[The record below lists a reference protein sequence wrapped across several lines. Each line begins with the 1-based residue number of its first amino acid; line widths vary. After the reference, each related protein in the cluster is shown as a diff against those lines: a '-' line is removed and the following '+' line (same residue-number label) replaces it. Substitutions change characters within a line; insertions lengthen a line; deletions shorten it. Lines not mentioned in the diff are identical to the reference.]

1 MERKDLVSL
10 IVKNGT
16 SVKEAMKQMDLV
28 GLKILFVVDSAGKFI
43 GTLTDGDFRRWIL
56 ANKSFNDEIKKICN
70 KKPIKFSFEN
80 YDIDMVKRVMVEHR
94 LEAVPIVDN
103 SQKIVKVLFWEDVFG
118 NRYKKIEK
126 KLKVPLAIMAGG
138 EGARLSPFTKILPK
152 PLIPINEKP
161 IAEVIMDRFAEFGC
175 AEFYFLLGYKGAM
188 IQSYFDSAKNNYK
201 PVYIFENKPG
211 GTAGALKLL
220 SNHLTKGSFFVSNCD
235 ILIEADYADMYES
248 HIRDDNDITIVGAM
262 RHFVVPY
269 GIIAM
274 EEGGQIAKL
283 IEKPEYD
290 FLVNTGMYILK
301 KEVLSYIPKN
311 EKFDFT
317 DLIKKT
323 REKGGKIGVY
333 PVSEKSWLD
342 IGQLELLGEA
352 VSGSLGEKWNRM
364 KARAL

>member
-1 MERKDLVSL
+1 MEHKDLVGL
-10 IVKNGT
+10 TIKNNI
-16 SVKEAMKQMDLV
+16 SVKKAMKQMDSV
-28 GLKILFVVDSAGKFI
+28 GLKILFVVDDTGKFI

-56 ANKSFNDEIKKICN
+56 ANNDFDAEVKKICN
-70 KKPIKFSFEN
+70 KKPIKFLFEN
-80 YDIDMVKRVMVEHR
+80 YDIDTVKRVMVENR

-103 SQKIVKVLFWEDVFG
+103 SQRIANVLFWEDVFG
-118 NRYKKIEK
+118 NKYKKIDK
-126 KLKVPLAIMAGG
+126 KVKIPLAIMAGG
-138 EGARLSPFTKILPK
+138 EGTRLSPFTKILPK

-175 AEFYFLLGYKGAM
+175 TKFYFLLGYKGAM
-188 IQSYFDSAKNNYK
+188 IQSYFDSAKNSYK
-201 PVYIFENKPG
+201 PVYVYENKPG

-220 SNHLTKGSFFVSNCD
+220 SDQLAEGSFFVSNCD

-269 GIIAM
+269 GIIEMA
-274 EEGGQIAKL
+274 EGGQINKL

-301 KEVLSYIPKN
+301 REVLSYIPKN

-317 DLIKKT
+317 DLIRKT
-323 REKGGKIGVY
+323 QENGGKIGVY
-333 PVSEKSWLD
+333 PVSEKSWVD
-342 IGQLELLGEA
+342 IGQIELLEDA
-352 VSGSLGEKWNRM
+352 VSGALRERWSRM
-364 KARAL
+364 KAKAL